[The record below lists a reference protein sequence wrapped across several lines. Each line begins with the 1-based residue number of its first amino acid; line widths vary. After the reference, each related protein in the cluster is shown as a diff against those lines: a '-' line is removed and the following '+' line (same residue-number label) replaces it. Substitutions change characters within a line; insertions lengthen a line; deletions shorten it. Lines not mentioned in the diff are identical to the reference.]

1 MRTISAKHPKGQV
14 PPRTLEDSVRLLL
27 RIFSTGVEYFVK
39 GGRIRRDFYQ
49 KQKVKEKI
57 YIDEIDWI

>member
-1 MRTISAKHPKGQV
+1 MRTISAKHPKGQE
-14 PPRTLEDSVRLLL
+14 PPRTLGDSVRLLH

-39 GGRIRRDFYQ
+39 GRRIRGEFYQ
-49 KQKVKEKI
+49 KQKIKEKI